1 MLETV
6 IGILVIGL
14 VLFDVFHAVVLPRQS
29 TRFLRITPLLVGSL
43 LWSPYRTLASYIR
56 RPKFREDVLGNFAP
70 LAFFCT
76 LCTWVILLVLGFG
89 CILWGMRDQVNPP
102 LERFEQAIYFAGT
115 SILTIGFGDVV
126 ALSDQARITVLIA
139 GVSGIAL
146 MALSVSFIFNMQNLL
161 QNRENAVA
169 ILSSRLEGRF
179 SGLVL
184 LLEYKHYNTLDTLR
198 TDIAGWEQW
207 LGSIFESHRHFP
219 LLTYFRST
227 EAGDSWITCL
237 GCILDLCNILHTC
250 TVGYQFGESEFFHRI
265 GAKLAQTLCY
275 YLRLP
280 LMHSEQMT
288 EAEFLRGYEMMLN
301 AGLHLK
307 ERQEAWAA
315 FSKRRADYAN
325 QILALSRYFAVQP
338 PGWV

>member
-1 MLETV
+1 MGLLL
-6 IGILVIGL
+6 IFL

-29 TRFLRITPLLVGSL
+29 TRFLRITPLLVGNV
-43 LWSPYRTLASYIR
+43 LWVPYRTFASYIG

-70 LAFFCT
+70 LAFFT
-76 LCTWVILLVLGFG
+76 ILCTWVILLVTGFAAV
-89 CILWGMRDQVNPP
+89 LWGMREHINPP
-102 LERFEQAIYFAGT
+102 VERFAQAVYFAGT
-115 SILTIGFGDVV
+115 SILTIGFGDMVPV
-126 ALSDQARITVLIA
+126 SDAARLTVLAA

-161 QNRENAVA
+161 QNRENAVS
-169 ILSSRLEGRF
+169 ILSSRLDGRF

-184 LLEYKHYNTLDTLR
+184 LLEYKKHNTLDTLR
-198 TDIAGWEQW
+198 NDIATWEQW
-207 LGSIFESHRHFP
+207 LGAIVESHRHFP

-237 GCILDLCNILHTC
+237 GCILDLCNILLTC
-250 TVGYQFGESEFFHRI
+250 TDGYHFGECHFFHRL
-265 GAKLAQTLCY
+265 GSKLAQTLCY
-275 YLRLP
+275 YMRVPVLQ
-280 LMHSEQMT
+280 SEQMT
-288 EAEFLRGYEMMLN
+288 EAEFLRGYEMMLA

-307 ERQEAWAA
+307 ERSEAWQA
-315 FSKRRADYAN
+315 FSQRRTDYAN